1 MDEGLVDGSV
11 EVVER
16 MDRWMDC
23 WVCLG
28 DEGGWM
34 DGLWVDGWMTG

>member
-1 MDEGLVDGSV
+1 MDEGLGDGSV
-11 EVVER
+11 EVAER
-16 MDRWMDC
+16 MDGRMGC

-34 DGLWVDGWMTG
+34 DG